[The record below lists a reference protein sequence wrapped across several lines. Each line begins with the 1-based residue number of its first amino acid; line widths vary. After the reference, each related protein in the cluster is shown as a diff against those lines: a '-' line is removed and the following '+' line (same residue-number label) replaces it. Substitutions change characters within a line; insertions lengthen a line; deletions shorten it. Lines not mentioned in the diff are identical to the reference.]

1 MKNRMLLFVFIS
13 GLILNI
19 TGYFFIDFIKIYI
32 KNPLFLDTTGT
43 ILSAAIL
50 GPFVGALTG
59 FTSNLILGIAHNP
72 VNIPF
77 SIVNMTIGITMGF
90 VVKRYGFEGIK
101 SILISIISVS
111 IVSALTGAIVAF
123 YVFGGVTGA
132 KIDLNIISIMD
143 AGYKLFTSSFLVR
156 LPVNLADKSISIL
169 AVFFIIRSLKPDY
182 RGNAIERKD
191 L

>member
-1 MKNRMLLFVFIS
+1 MKNRLLLSVYLS

-19 TGYFFIDFIKIYI
+19 SGYFFIDFVKIYI

-59 FTSNLILGIAHNP
+59 FTSNLILGITHNP

-77 SIVNMTIGITMGF
+77 SIVNTAIGIAMGYI
-90 VVKRYGFEGIK
+90 VKRYGLSGIK
-101 SILISIISVS
+101 SLTISIISVS
-111 IVSALTGAIVAF
+111 LVSALAGAIVAF

-132 KIDLNIISIMD
+132 KIDLNILSIMD

-156 LPVNLADKSISIL
+156 IPVNLLDKSISIL
-169 AVFFIIRSLKPDY
+169 AVFFIIRALKPEY
-182 RGNAIERKD
+182 RGYASGEYVS
-191 L
+191 